1 MSPKNES
8 NYTPVASLASSRAD
22 IGFLELV
29 DGKVVIN
36 GFHSIAGKKFIITN
50 VLGKTVFSP
59 YDENSNEIPSAAFTE
74 ADLSNPTMIDFLHE
88 LNAFNVLFVRFVSNW
103 FSIPGVRISSI
114 NDK

>member
-1 MSPKNES
+1 MSPKNEE
-8 NYTPVASLASSRAD
+8 NYTPVASLAASRAD

-36 GFHSIAGKKFIITN
+36 GFHKKFIITN

-59 YDENSNEIPSAAFTE
+59 YDENSNEIPSATFNE
-74 ADLSNPTMIDFLHE
+74 ESLSNPTMIDFLHE